1 MSGHSKW
8 NNIAKRKGA
17 NDAKKA
23 KIFTKIGREMAI
35 AIKEGGSANPDF
47 NARLRDCIAKAKANN
62 MPNDNIKRT
71 LDKYSGANGQ
81 VDYEAN
87 NYEGYGVG
95 GVAVV
100 VETLTDNKNRT
111 VADVRHLFDKYGAG
125 LGASGCVSWQFDKK
139 GVIIMESEGL
149 DEDAVMMQALD
160 AGAED
165 FLVEEGV
172 FEIYTAPDDFSTVR
186 EALEKEGYTFAQAE
200 LQMVPQNYITLEKEE
215 DMAQMRKLLDN
226 LEDND
231 DVQAVWHNWEN
242 EDDYE
247 GKCPGQNRIK
257 KHRIPK
263 YAVLSSLSHKLHRT
277 HCSLGAI
284 RYGLCHLQQ
293 TAGAVTGRKQ
303 AGHSRRAVGVRLDA
317 RAVQLRA
324 QLAGEIAAASRTIGD
339 KHAGNAQR
347 FSLGKRHARHQF
359 IALNRAYLA
368 RFHAQTVRQIRRG
381 LAAIG
386 QQRNGLRHRQQHP
399 CFLERILTLTEHGNV
414 LAAIEKR
421 VTDGAVADAA
431 ALKCGYA
438 LDFRHRTRRTG
449 CQNDRIRVKHAVRS
463 LNREALRRILNT
475 GYLGLPQN
483 RTQTFSLLLSA
494 LEQLCPGNRLNKAEI
509 ILDLVRFDQRT
520 AVLIQNGCLH
530 AGAYRVNRST
540 QSRRSATND
549 NHIGHSFV
557 LSKLRMENGK

>member
-111 VADVRHLFDKYGAG
+111 VADVRHLFDKNGAG

-247 GKCPGQNRIK
+247 G
-257 KHRIPK
+257 
-263 YAVLSSLSHKLHRT
+263 
-277 HCSLGAI
+277 
-284 RYGLCHLQQ
+284 
-293 TAGAVTGRKQ
+293 
-303 AGHSRRAVGVRLDA
+303 
-317 RAVQLRA
+317 
-324 QLAGEIAAASRTIGD
+324 
-339 KHAGNAQR
+339 
-347 FSLGKRHARHQF
+347 
-359 IALNRAYLA
+359 
-368 RFHAQTVRQIRRG
+368 
-381 LAAIG
+381 
-386 QQRNGLRHRQQHP
+386 
-399 CFLERILTLTEHGNV
+399 
-414 LAAIEKR
+414 
-421 VTDGAVADAA
+421 
-431 ALKCGYA
+431 
-438 LDFRHRTRRTG
+438 
-449 CQNDRIRVKHAVRS
+449 
-463 LNREALRRILNT
+463 
-475 GYLGLPQN
+475 
-483 RTQTFSLLLSA
+483 
-494 LEQLCPGNRLNKAEI
+494 
-509 ILDLVRFDQRT
+509 
-520 AVLIQNGCLH
+520 
-530 AGAYRVNRST
+530 
-540 QSRRSATND
+540 
-549 NHIGHSFV
+549 
-557 LSKLRMENGK
+557 

>member
-47 NARLRDCIAKAKANN
+47 NSRLRDCIAKAKANN

-139 GVIIMESEGL
+139 GVIIMEKGDL
-149 DEDAVMMQALD
+149 DEDTVMMQALD

-165 FLVEEGV
+165 FLADEET

-186 EALEKEGYTFAQAE
+186 EALEKLGYEFVEAQVE
-200 LQMVPQNYITLEKEE
+200 MVPQNYITLEKEE
-215 DMAQMRKLLDN
+215 DMAQMRKLLDG

-242 EDDYE
+242 EGDFE
-247 GKCPGQNRIK
+247 G
-257 KHRIPK
+257 
-263 YAVLSSLSHKLHRT
+263 
-277 HCSLGAI
+277 
-284 RYGLCHLQQ
+284 
-293 TAGAVTGRKQ
+293 
-303 AGHSRRAVGVRLDA
+303 
-317 RAVQLRA
+317 
-324 QLAGEIAAASRTIGD
+324 
-339 KHAGNAQR
+339 
-347 FSLGKRHARHQF
+347 
-359 IALNRAYLA
+359 
-368 RFHAQTVRQIRRG
+368 
-381 LAAIG
+381 
-386 QQRNGLRHRQQHP
+386 
-399 CFLERILTLTEHGNV
+399 
-414 LAAIEKR
+414 
-421 VTDGAVADAA
+421 
-431 ALKCGYA
+431 
-438 LDFRHRTRRTG
+438 
-449 CQNDRIRVKHAVRS
+449 
-463 LNREALRRILNT
+463 
-475 GYLGLPQN
+475 
-483 RTQTFSLLLSA
+483 
-494 LEQLCPGNRLNKAEI
+494 
-509 ILDLVRFDQRT
+509 
-520 AVLIQNGCLH
+520 
-530 AGAYRVNRST
+530 
-540 QSRRSATND
+540 
-549 NHIGHSFV
+549 
-557 LSKLRMENGK
+557 